1 MTFNLDET
9 YFSEKFAIFWPWN
22 CQKIAQIEF
31 FGHFFDFALLVF
43 LDFPHN
49 DRWTGC
55 FLTIRRPSQCI
66 LSFLQWK
73 LQLFNFSAWYK
84 SSSNIIL
91 PYVQTWKLSFMGFK
105 MYISFFTV
113 QLFEKKICVDN
124 SILCIKKLK
133 ELFFTL
139 QHFTVN
145 KFLKIYIRNS
155 RL

>member
-1 MTFNLDET
+1 M
-9 YFSEKFAIFWPWN
+9 FSYNSPAQSLYSFFFCNGSYSYLILAHGTTNHPQILFYLMFTLNEK
-22 CQKIAQIEF
+22 
-31 FGHFFDFALLVF
+31 
-43 LDFPHN
+43 
-49 DRWTGC
+49 
-55 FLTIRRPSQCI
+55 
-66 LSFLQWK
+66 
-73 LQLFNFSAWYK
+73 
-84 SSSNIIL
+84 
-91 PYVQTWKLSFMGFK
+91 TWKLSFMGFK

-155 RL
+155 RQYGCSPVNLLHIFGTSFPNNFS